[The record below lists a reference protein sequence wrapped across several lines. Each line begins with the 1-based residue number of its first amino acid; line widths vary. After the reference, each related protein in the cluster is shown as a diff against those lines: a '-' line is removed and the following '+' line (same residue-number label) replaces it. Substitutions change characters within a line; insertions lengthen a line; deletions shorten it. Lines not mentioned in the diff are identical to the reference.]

1 MQYSNL
7 IGFLH
12 CLNQCCMEMLM
23 SNSGVRPI
31 CLPASALVLNIP
43 TKVVQDGL
51 PTLALEFGR
60 VFGFRVETD
69 GHENAV
75 GALGKL
81 DLGFT
86 AVAHPVFD
94 EPLRYDAGVG
104 AFEVEA
110 FAAVLRFHT
119 RQELATFAQIDG
131 AAGRVPVILSRI
143 PSFDVRGIAV
153 GIPDLAEIGLYAS
166 FHGDF
171 HGALLWIAVALPCGR
186 TGKWKFDTVV
196 VTADM
201 QSSIPIAIANGR

>member
-1 MQYSNL
+1 PQPLNL
-7 IGFLH
+7 
-12 CLNQCCMEMLM
+12 
-23 SNSGVRPI
+23 SVRPI
-31 CLPASALVLNIP
+31 YLPTSPLALNIP
-43 TKVVQDGL
+43 TKVFQDGL

-110 FAAVLRFHT
+110 FAAVLRFHA
-119 RQELATFAQIDG
+119 RPAGAAVAQMDG
-131 AAGRVPVILSRI
+131 AAGQ
-143 PSFDVRGIAV
+143 
-153 GIPDLAEIGLYAS
+153 IGRA
-166 FHGDF
+166 H
-171 HGALLWIAVALPCGR
+171 V
-186 TGKWKFDTVV
+186 
-196 VTADM
+196 
-201 QSSIPIAIANGR
+201 